1 MSQILDD
8 KIVQM
13 RITALEYEFD
23 SMTDDEIIKSIERIY
38 LEEIGESLEVP
49 IQIERM
55 SNYSQSFNSDAKGT
69 AIVFGDQVNEDVI
82 TEIVFISRGS
92 KTNED
97 WIDNVFGIGV
107 GTGGAQYARD
117 FTTFVDNVTE
127 KNNVTNDVPTFAF
140 AHSKGHNTIASIQ
153 LTDEYFTEVYT
164 FNGAQSNAIQQGIHD
179 RYFLSALGR
188 EFNLPHIDSNSIRS
202 IPPEELEAFAKD
214 YYENKGTNIHQTRST
229 SDFLYALDA
238 MPGMFVVGNV
248 QEHQTDQVN
257 DGFGGAMDAISKEDL
272 QLISQFLAPYGEV
285 YAEDGV
291 EGLLQSALDEAYQ
304 FYVNNPEAAPIDFDS
319 VRDSMGGLVKGLRDA
334 GYLSEEDAEAL
345 RTELIGLVDDIEPIY
360 ESMYEGEGFHPQRM
374 WEDFVHSFM
383 TYNFSTKQRM
393 EKIDEL
399 FAVVGE
405 AAYEHHSLEALMNEL
420 AVGKSYQGG
429 EMYLEL
435 GGGPGG
441 QGQIK
446 LNLSKTL
453 DAYAAITS
461 VLDEQDAMLETYL
474 GMMEQEYTEYYEGKK
489 QQLGSHI
496 ASIESNYKSYQSWL
510 PTSYSGLITNL
521 KFHESFKPLVGAPM
535 EGMALAVRQNREK
548 IETTAEEMRKAVE
561 AVFDVEHNVAGMF
574 KHLSG

>member
-1 MSQILDD
+1 MSQILEN
-8 KIVQM
+8 KMVQM
-13 RITALEYEFD
+13 RITNLEYKFD
-23 SMTDDEIIKSIERIY
+23 DMTEKEVVHSIQRIY
-38 LEEIGESLEVP
+38 LEETGKPLEVN
-49 IQIERM
+49 IEIERM
-55 SNYSQSFNSDAKGT
+55 DTYSQQFTSDAKGT
-69 AIVFGDQVNEDVI
+69 AIILDSEGDEGEI
-82 TEIVFISRGS
+82 KEIVFISRGS
-92 KTNED
+92 ETNND

-117 FTTFVDNVTE
+117 STTFIDIVNEKNKTADNV
-127 KNNVTNDVPTFAF
+127 PIYSL
-140 AHSKGHNTIASIQ
+140 AHSKGHNTVATIQ
-153 LTDEYFTEVYT
+153 LRDEYFSEVNT
-164 FNGAQSNAIQQGIHD
+164 FNGAQSNTIQQIIYD
-179 RYFLSALGR
+179 EDFRFEVR
-188 EFNLPHIDSNSIRS
+188 RKFNVSDLDSIRS

-214 YYENKGTNIHQTRST
+214 YYEDKGTNIHQTRST

-248 QEHQTDQVN
+248 QEHQTDHVN
-257 DGFGGAMDAISKEDL
+257 DGFVGAMDAISKEDL
-272 QLISQFLAPYGEV
+272 QLISHFLAPYGEV

-291 EGLLQSALDEAYQ
+291 DGLLQSALDEAYQ
-304 FYVNNPEAAPIDFDS
+304 FYVNNPEADPIDFDS

-334 GYLSEEDAEAL
+334 GYLSEEDAEDL
-345 RTELIGLVDDIEPIY
+345 RTELIRLVDDVEPIY

-405 AAYEHHSLEALMNEL
+405 AAYDHHSLEALMNEL

-453 DAYAAITS
+453 DAYAAITRCWMS
-461 VLDEQDAMLETYL
+461 
-474 GMMEQEYTEYYEGKK
+474 K
-489 QQLGSHI
+489 
-496 ASIESNYKSYQSWL
+496 
-510 PTSYSGLITNL
+510 
-521 KFHESFKPLVGAPM
+521 
-535 EGMALAVRQNREK
+535 
-548 IETTAEEMRKAVE
+548 MRC
-561 AVFDVEHNVAGMF
+561 
-574 KHLSG
+574 